1 MLESH
6 FRNWILP
13 FRMSLRLGVRSKAL
27 QQQQRW
33 RKKDLHTNTFSVYRF
48 VNAVQ
53 STENRNPRYFWT
65 HEKKLF
71 ILPGFCRE
79 NPNHKIIG
87 IKWIHISFDS
97 WRGRNESLLEFL
109 KWNRWH
115 GPCWVKTFDGNSL
128 RQVCNLAWRQN
139 SGDSY
144 FGEWMYVTMENFGTN

>member
-13 FRMSLRLGVRSKAL
+13 FRMSLRSGVRSKAL
-27 QQQQRW
+27 QQQQR
-33 RKKDLHTNTFSVYRF
+33 RKKDLQTNTFSVYRF

-53 STENRNPRYFWT
+53 STENRNP
-65 HEKKLF
+65 
-71 ILPGFCRE
+71 GFCTE
-79 NPNHKIIG
+79 TPNHKIIG
-87 IKWIHISFDS
+87 IKWIHISFDRR
-97 WRGRNESLLEFL
+97 RGRNERLLEFL

-128 RQVCNLAWRQN
+128 RQVCNLAGRQN

-144 FGEWMYVTMENFGTN
+144 FCKWMLVTMENFGSCTN